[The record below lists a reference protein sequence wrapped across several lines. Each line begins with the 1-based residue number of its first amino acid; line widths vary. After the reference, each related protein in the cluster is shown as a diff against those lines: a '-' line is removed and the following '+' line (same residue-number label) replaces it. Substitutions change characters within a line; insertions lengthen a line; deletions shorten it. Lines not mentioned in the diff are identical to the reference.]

1 MDINRLKEL
10 TRSLIEDYPEYKED
24 FLDLYQY
31 ALSEIE
37 EGGSERHECELS
49 YNSMLDLLEDDDPDD
64 PSDDPRF
71 DLRKEEEYNW
81 TQEQIQKEI
90 DFRNN
95 ENM

>member
-64 PSDDPRF
+64 PTDDPRF

-81 TQEQIQKEI
+81 TQEQIRKEI
-90 DFRNN
+90 DENRNL
-95 ENM
+95 

>member
-64 PSDDPRF
+64 STDDPRF
-71 DLRKEEEYNW
+71 DLRKEEEQSW
-81 TQEQIQKEI
+81 TQDQIRKEM
-90 DFRNN
+90 DR
-95 ENM
+95 E